1 MVGGFKKFRG
11 WTKSFKEVPIFV
23 GEGRLNIL
31 FFLQELYR
39 GVSVKKQA
47 RHGRMRQRAYQLL
60 CLAQIETYRCIYK
73 NVFSICFF
81 LFFIPLFNILFYC

>member
-11 WTKSFKEVPIFV
+11 WTNTFKEVSIFV

-39 GVSVKKQA
+39 GVSVKKNWE
-47 RHGRMRQRAYQLL
+47 GGG
-60 CLAQIETYRCIYK
+60 I
-73 NVFSICFF
+73 FF
-81 LFFIPLFNILFYC
+81 